1 MKRLTTFFK
10 EAAQK
15 GRKILNGELSLHF
28 LFNPISETSKPF
40 LSRTKTASE
49 LSNDDLRTNID
60 RSIDISR
67 TTGWIATILGT
78 AAIINGGLIN
88 FDTTQAAFTFA
99 AGVFLTETVLQRR
112 MTKTLIQE
120 NQRRT
125 NLTRQALGMRDL

>member
-1 MKRLTTFFK
+1 MKRLTTFF
-10 EAAQK
+10 
-15 GRKILNGELSLHF
+15 ILNGELSLHF

-88 FDTTQAAFTFA
+88 FDTTQAAFTF
-99 AGVFLTETVLQRR
+99 V
-112 MTKTLIQE
+112 
-120 NQRRT
+120 
-125 NLTRQALGMRDL
+125 